1 MLDAAPQCRLH
12 HLPLSFYRYFPQ
24 RRYYNNKLLFH
35 TSSMIAFMQRLQC
48 ASFTS
53 LAPCH
58 PLLGRSMSQEFPLF
72 FTIASISKR
81 WIGLC
86 WYSIRGNV
94 NIHIFNLLSSPSRR
108 SRLPSLF
115 RSSVCILVHSIWL
128 YHTIFA
134 VILICN
140 LLQKRRKLS
149 NCVPFACKHAC
160 LLACLPH
167 SIPVTH
173 CRHIL

>member
-86 WYSIRGNV
+86 WYSIRGKV
-94 NIHIFNLLSSPSRR
+94 NIHIFNLLSPSP
-108 SRLPSLF
+108 LPSTVSLSVF
-115 RSSVCILVHSIWL
+115 RLHSCSFDL
-128 YHTIFA
+128 A
-134 VILICN
+134 V
-140 LLQKRRKLS
+140 S
-149 NCVPFACKHAC
+149 HYF
-160 LLACLPH
+160 
-167 SIPVTH
+167 
-173 CRHIL
+173 CRHLNL